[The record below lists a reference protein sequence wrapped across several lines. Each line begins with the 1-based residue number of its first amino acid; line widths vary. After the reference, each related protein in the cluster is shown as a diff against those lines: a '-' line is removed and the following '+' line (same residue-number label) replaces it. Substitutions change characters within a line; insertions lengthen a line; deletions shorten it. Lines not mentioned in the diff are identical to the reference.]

1 MNSQTIRFL
10 CLTVITLPVVAM
22 GASTASRAQPTSFDG
37 AYKGTLECKRGDVEV
52 FRSLLTINIRGGRIT
67 GGARALGI
75 DGKEEEPPI
84 MGAGTVDPEA
94 HFGSVISST
103 SATTA
108 FAPTTTER
116 STIQVAHSPSPKSS
130 LAKSL
135 GMAGRTPAKVPSS
148 RLSCRGGSVVASIS
162 VRVGGVAP
170 VVVVGPPAK
179 EKSTSRVP
187 QPDT

>member
-75 DGKEEEPPI
+75 DGKEEDPPI
-84 MGAGTVDPEA
+84 MGAGTVDPEGA
-94 HFGSVISST
+94 FRFGYIQY
-103 SATTA
+103 
-108 FAPTTTER
+108 ER
-116 STIQVAHSPSPKSS
+116 DHSLRADYNGTLNDTGGTLTLTQVFTREIA
-130 LAKSL
+130 
-135 GMAGRTPAKVPSS
+135 GDGRTHTCKGTFLKVELP
-148 RLSCRGGSVVASIS
+148 RR
-162 VRVGGVAP
+162 
-170 VVVVGPPAK
+170 
-179 EKSTSRVP
+179 
-187 QPDT
+187 